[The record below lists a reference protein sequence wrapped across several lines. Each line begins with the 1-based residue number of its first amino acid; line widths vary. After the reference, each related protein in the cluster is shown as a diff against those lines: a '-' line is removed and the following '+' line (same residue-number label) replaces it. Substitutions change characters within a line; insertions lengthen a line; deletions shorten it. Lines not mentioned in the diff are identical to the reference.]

1 MKKKVFVI
9 ADYFIFK
16 NNKEKIG
23 LTNKKL
29 QKLLYYAQA
38 WNLVFN
44 NKKIFDESIEAW
56 VHGPAIPIVYS
67 KYKGFGF
74 NNIVEKIDDAE
85 FTRLSATEKK
95 LLDGIWKIYG
105 RYDADY
111 LEMLS
116 HNEEPWITARN
127 QVQPYETSTNI
138 ITSESMKSYYG
149 RQISK

>member
-1 MKKKVFVI
+1 MKKKVFTVV
-9 ADYFIFK
+9 DYFISK

-38 WNLVFN
+38 WNLVFF
-44 NKKIFDESIEAW
+44 NKKMFDEDIEAW

-67 KYKGFGF
+67 KYKDFGF
-74 NNIVEKIDDAE
+74 NNIEAKVDEKDFSQLSDD
-85 FTRLSATEKK
+85 EKK
-95 LLDGIWKIYG
+95 LLDDIWSVYG
-105 RYDADY
+105 KYDAGY

-116 HNEEPWITARN
+116 HSEDPWIKARN
-127 QVQPYETSTNI
+127 QQAPYENSSNI
-138 ITSESMKSYYG
+138 ISPDLMKQYYG